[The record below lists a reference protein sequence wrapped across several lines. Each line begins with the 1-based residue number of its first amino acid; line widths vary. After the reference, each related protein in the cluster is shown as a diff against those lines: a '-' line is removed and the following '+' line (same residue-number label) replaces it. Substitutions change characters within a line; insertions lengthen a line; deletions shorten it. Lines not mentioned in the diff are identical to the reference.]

1 MKIAIV
7 DDDLQARRDLQQ
19 ILQGCEIKP
28 VAESEMQLFAS
39 GESFL
44 VVFKPKEFQI
54 VFLDICMDGV
64 NGIETARAIR
74 QQDERLSIIFLTS
87 STDYALAGYQVF
99 PAGYILKPVSKAVS
113 QLKDILQHCLPNLL
127 PTMLNVRMK
136 TREVQLDVE
145 HIAYVDVQ
153 GGHRVGGRRGSVIHL
168 LSGEAMAV
176 DTSYKEVAAALI
188 NSDFVECYNRLLVNF
203 AAVADLKADGFVLK
217 NGEQL
222 PISRRLYRE
231 TAHEYMEYLL
241 RK

>member
-1 MKIAIV
+1 
-7 DDDLQARRDLQQ
+7 
-19 ILQGCEIKP
+19 
-28 VAESEMQLFAS
+28 
-39 GESFL
+39 
-44 VVFKPKEFQI
+44 
-54 VFLDICMDGV
+54 
-64 NGIETARAIR
+64 
-74 QQDERLSIIFLTS
+74 
-87 STDYALAGYQVF
+87 
-99 PAGYILKPVSKAVS
+99 
-113 QLKDILQHCLPNLL
+113 
-127 PTMLNVRMK
+127 MLNVRMK

-153 GGHRVGGRRGSVIHL
+153 GGYRVGGRRGSVIHL
-168 LSGEAMAV
+168 LTGEAMAV

-203 AAVADLKADGFVLK
+203 AAVAELKADGFVLK